1 MRELRDRVAVVTGA
15 AGGIGLAL
23 AGQCAAEGMRV
34 VLADV
39 DEAGLARAV
48 AELTARGARALGVRT
63 DVSRAA
69 EVEALADAAERAFGA
84 THVVCNNA
92 GVAVGGPSWTLTEAD
107 WQWVLGVNLWGVI
120 HGVRAFVPRMLA
132 SGDEGHVVNTASVA
146 GLTTSPFLGPYH
158 AAKHAVVALSEGLHH
173 ELAAVGARVRVSVV
187 CPGFVRTGLGDR
199 ARDRRAALHAGGAAD
214 DPVAAGVEAAFGAM
228 VAGGVAPELV
238 AAQVLAAI
246 REERFYVLTHPE
258 LKPAVAA
265 RMRDILDERDP
276 VFDPGGY

>member
-1 MRELRDRVAVVTGA
+1 MRALRDRTAVVTGA

-23 AGQCAAEGMRV
+23 AEHCAAEGMRV
-34 VLADV
+34 VLADI
-39 DEAGLARAV
+39 DEAALARAV
-48 AELTARGARALGVRT
+48 AGLTARGARALAVRT
-63 DVSRAA
+63 DVAQAA

-84 THVVCNNA
+84 IHLACNNA
-92 GVAVGGPSWTLTEAD
+92 GVALGGPSWTLSEAD
-107 WQWVLGVNLWGVI
+107 WRWVLGVNLWGVI

-132 SGDEGHVVNTASVA
+132 HGDEAHVVNTASVA

-187 CPGFVRTGLGDR
+187 CPGFVRTGLGDS
-199 ARDRRAALHAGGAAD
+199 ARHRPAALHNQAPTD
-214 DPVAAGVEAAFGAM
+214 DPLAAGVEAAFGAM
-228 VAGGVAPELV
+228 VAAGVAPEQV
-238 AAQVLAAI
+238 AAQVLAAV

-276 VFDPGGY
+276 VFDPTGY

>member
-1 MRELRDRVAVVTGA
+1 MRALRDRTAVVTGA

-23 AGQCAAEGMRV
+23 AEHCAAEGMRV
-34 VLADV
+34 VLADI
-39 DEAGLARAV
+39 DEAALARAV
-48 AELTARGARALGVRT
+48 AGLTARGARALAVRT
-63 DVSRAA
+63 DVAQAA

-84 THVVCNNA
+84 IHLACNNA
-92 GVAVGGPSWTLTEAD
+92 GVALGGPSWTLSEAD
-107 WQWVLGVNLWGVI
+107 WRWVLGVNLWGVI

-132 SGDEGHVVNTASVA
+132 HGDEAHVVNTASVA

-187 CPGFVRTGLGDR
+187 CPGFVRTGLGDS
-199 ARDRRAALHAGGAAD
+199 ARHRPAALHNPAPAD
-214 DPVAAGVEAAFGAM
+214 DPLAAGVEAAFGAM
-228 VAGGVAPELV
+228 VAAGVAPEQV
-238 AAQVLAAI
+238 AAQVLAAV

-276 VFDPGGY
+276 VFDPTGY

>member
-1 MRELRDRVAVVTGA
+1 MRALRDRTAVVTGA

-23 AGQCAAEGMRV
+23 AEHCAAEGMRV
-34 VLADV
+34 VLADI
-39 DEAGLARAV
+39 DEAALARAV
-48 AELTARGARALGVRT
+48 AGLTARGARALAVRT
-63 DVSRAA
+63 DVAQAA

-84 THVVCNNA
+84 IHLACNNA
-92 GVAVGGPSWTLTEAD
+92 GVALGGPSWTLSEAD
-107 WQWVLGVNLWGVI
+107 WRWVLGVNLWGVI

-132 SGDEGHVVNTASVA
+132 HGDEAHVVNTASVA

-187 CPGFVRTGLGDR
+187 CPGFVRTGLGDS
-199 ARDRRAALHAGGAAD
+199 ARHRPAALHNQAPAD
-214 DPVAAGVEAAFGAM
+214 DPLAAGVEAAFGAM
-228 VAGGVAPELV
+228 VAAGVAPEQV
-238 AAQVLAAI
+238 AAQVLAAV

-276 VFDPGGY
+276 VFDPTGY